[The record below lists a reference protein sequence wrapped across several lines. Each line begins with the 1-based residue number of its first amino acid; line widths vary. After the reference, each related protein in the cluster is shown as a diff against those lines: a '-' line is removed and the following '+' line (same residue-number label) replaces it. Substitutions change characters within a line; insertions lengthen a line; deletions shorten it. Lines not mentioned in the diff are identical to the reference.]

1 MSGRQVKERI
11 LAFRVDSELHAQF
24 AAAAKQQHTTMTK
37 VLFDAVR
44 AFTKEHRQ
52 RLIQEERAELYR
64 QAKEARREMAT
75 LRDLRFLERYT
86 LAKNGGAK

>member
-1 MSGRQVKERI
+1 
-11 LAFRVDSELHAQF
+11 
-24 AAAAKQQHTTMTK
+24 MTK